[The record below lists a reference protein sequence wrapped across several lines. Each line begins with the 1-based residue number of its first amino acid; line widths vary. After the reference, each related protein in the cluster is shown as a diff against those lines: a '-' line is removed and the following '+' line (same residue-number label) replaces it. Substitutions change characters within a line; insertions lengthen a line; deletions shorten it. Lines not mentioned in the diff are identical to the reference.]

1 MMLSILKDV
10 FANNVVTG
18 IAANITAEDSTVE
31 LIGSAVIDLP
41 IVTPAEGSETYT
53 ANITLTNTAKDQYE
67 ILQATASAAGVG
79 SNMIYTVTRAHDGTS
94 SYNWDAADCLA
105 TISIN
110 RDFMQR
116 LIARVND
123 YLTNGMHNRSNVIE
137 VVNDS
142 GTPANVTQDWDLSVH
157 QGCYTETGT
166 GKNLN
171 VTINLI
177 NIPDDTA
184 IYEWEL
190 RVFSHDPINTLSI
203 TFPTSWVL
211 NWHNTT
217 QPDVVLGTL
226 LSPKPYYGH
235 TTIIKLKANHNQAYG
250 LVGGP
255 RQLMGSFKTYPVV
268 I

>member
-1 MMLSILKDV
+1 MLSILKDV

-31 LIGSAVIDLP
+31 LIGSALIDLP

-67 ILQATASAAGVG
+67 ILQATASAAGGG

-116 LIARVND
+116 LVARVND
-123 YLTNGMHNRSNVIE
+123 YLTNGMHNKTNVITIKE
-137 VVNDS
+137 MGSVGSDVIS
-142 GTPANVTQDWDLSVH
+142 DWDLSLY
-157 QGCYTETGT
+157 QGCYTEVGVGVT
-166 GKNLN
+166 NN

-177 NIPDDTA
+177 NIPENTA

-190 RVFSHDPINTLSI
+190 RVFSFSVFDTLTI
-203 TFPTSWVL
+203 TVPLGWVL
-211 NWHNTT
+211 NWHNAT
-217 QPDVVLGTL
+217 QPEVMLGTV
-226 LSPKPYYGH
+226 SGYKPYYGV
-235 TTIIKLKANHNQAYG
+235 TTVIKFKANHSAAYDSNAG
-250 LVGGP
+250 TK
-255 RQLMGSFKTYPVV
+255 QLMASFKTYNV
-268 I
+268 II